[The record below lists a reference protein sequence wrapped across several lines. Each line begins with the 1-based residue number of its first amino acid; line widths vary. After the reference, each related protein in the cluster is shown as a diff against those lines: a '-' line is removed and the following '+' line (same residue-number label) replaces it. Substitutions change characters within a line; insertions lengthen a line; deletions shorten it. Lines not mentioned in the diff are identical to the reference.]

1 MNVRHFKMA
10 PLLNGEADGGGA
22 AATDTAGTP
31 DTGTDAAATE
41 PAAQE
46 GIDPTQPVGE
56 TDFPEGLEDDVKND
70 PSLQV
75 FIKDGKFNYGNMMK
89 SYVHAQKQMGKD
101 KTILP
106 TSESSEEDWNAFF
119 DKLGRP
125 SIEEYDL
132 EAKLGE
138 GQELDKDMLNGY
150 KEVVHAAGVLPKQ
163 AQGILDWFNA
173 QSVEAQKAMTEK
185 QAEAQTAEM
194 EGLKKEWGE
203 AYEREVSLA
212 NRALK
217 EFASPE
223 EIDYL
228 VDSGLADDVK
238 LVRLFNK
245 IGKGLS
251 EDSFDQESHGSFG
264 MTKEEAQTKINNL
277 FADPNGAYLNED
289 HANHKNAVK
298 EMLKLQEIISNAS

>member
-1 MNVRHFKMA
+1 MIKKHFRMT
-10 PLLNGEADGGGA
+10 PLLNGEVDGGGSA
-22 AATDTAGTP
+22 DTADTP
-31 DTGTDAAATE
+31 DPGTEGVSAE
-41 PAAQE
+41 PAAEE
-46 GIDPTQPVGE
+46 GINPAEPVGA

-75 FIKDGKFNYGNMMK
+75 FIKEGKFNYGNMMK

-101 KTILP
+101 KAILP
-106 TSESSEEDWNAFF
+106 TSESSEEDWSSFF

-132 EAKLGE
+132 EAKVGE
-138 GQELDKDMLNGY
+138 GQEVDKDMLDGY
-150 KEVVHAAGVLPKQ
+150 KQIAHAAGILPKQ

-173 QSVEAQKAMTEK
+173 QSTEAQKNIGEK
-185 QAEAQTAEM
+185 QAEAQTSEM

-238 LVRLFNK
+238 LVRLFNR

-264 MTKEEAQTKINNL
+264 ITKDEAQSKINNL
-277 FADPNGAYLNED
+277 FSDPSGAYLNEE
-289 HANHKNAVK
+289 HANHNNAVK
-298 EMLKLQEIISNAS
+298 EMLKLQEIIADAS